1 MRVLIT
7 GGAGYIGSH
16 LVEHLFNLGVK
27 CHVID
32 NLSRGLIERISP
44 RAEFEKLDLCD
55 SNLLNKFMRG
65 HSFNAIF
72 HLAGLM
78 QARESERNPEMY
90 LRNNVQATRNLI
102 NSISSPERTQV
113 IFSSSCSVY
122 GNYNLAEE
130 ESPLKP
136 LSVYAKTKVQS
147 ESELRTFFTQSH
159 HQLSIFRFFNVIGCS
174 QIPFFSDIQNETILP
189 ASARRIL
196 QGENPVILGG
206 NFKTIDGF
214 AIRDFID
221 VRDIVTALSLPL
233 EKGLS
238 GIHNLSSNKPTSV
251 RSIVELLLE
260 ISKTQNK
267 VFEIAEPNSA
277 DPSII
282 TSSTST
288 KVRDLGWEPQ
298 FSQRGSVENFWSTF
312 EAYWFEREKPLHSH
326 LDKL

>member
-16 LVEHLFNLGVK
+16 LVEHLSDLGVE

-55 SNLLNKFMRG
+55 SNLLNKYMRD

-78 QARESERNPEMY
+78 QARESERNPEIY
-90 LRNNVQATRNLI
+90 LQNNVQATRNLI
-102 NSISSPERTQV
+102 NSISSPEKTQV

-122 GNYNLAEE
+122 GNYNLAEVG
-130 ESPLKP
+130 SPLEP

-147 ESELRTFFTQSH
+147 ESELRTFFTRSY

-174 QIPFFSDIQNETILP
+174 EIPFFSDIQKETILP

-196 QGENPVILGG
+196 RGQKPLILGG

-221 VRDIVTALSLPL
+221 VRDIVRALCLPIV
-233 EKGLS
+233 KGLS
-238 GIHNLSSNKPTSV
+238 GIHNLSSNNPTSV

-267 VFEIAEPNSA
+267 GFEIAEPNTA
-277 DPSII
+277 DPSVI

-312 EAYWFEREKPLHSH
+312 EAYWLECENTNS
-326 LDKL
+326 

>member
-1 MRVLIT
+1 MR
-7 GGAGYIGSH
+7 
-16 LVEHLFNLGVK
+16 
-27 CHVID
+27 D
-32 NLSRGLIERISP
+32 
-44 RAEFEKLDLCD
+44 
-55 SNLLNKFMRG
+55 

-78 QARESERNPEMY
+78 QARESERNPELY
-90 LRNNVQATRNLI
+90 LQNNVQATRNLI
-102 NSISSPERTQV
+102 NSISSPEKTQV

-122 GNYNLAEE
+122 GNYNLAEVG
-130 ESPLKP
+130 SPLEP

-147 ESELRTFFTQSH
+147 ESELRTFFTRSYH
-159 HQLSIFRFFNVIGCS
+159 KLSIFRFFNVIGCS
-174 QIPFFSDIQNETILP
+174 EIPFFSDIQKETILP

-196 QGENPVILGG
+196 RGQKPLILGG

-221 VRDIVTALSLPL
+221 VRDIVRALCLPIV
-233 EKGLS
+233 KGLS
-238 GIHNLSSNKPTSV
+238 GIHNLSSNNPTSV

-267 VFEIAEPNSA
+267 GFEIAEPNTA
-277 DPSII
+277 DPSVI

-312 EAYWFEREKPLHSH
+312 EAYWLECENTNS
-326 LDKL
+326 